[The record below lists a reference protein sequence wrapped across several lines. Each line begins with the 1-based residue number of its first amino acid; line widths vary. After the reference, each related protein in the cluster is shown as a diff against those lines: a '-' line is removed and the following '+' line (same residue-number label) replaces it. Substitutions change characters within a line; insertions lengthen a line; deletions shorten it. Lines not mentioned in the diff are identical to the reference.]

1 MSPTFA
7 TAGSDPSG
15 PPPEPGPH
23 PDDNDTIAAIATAVA
38 AGAGSVAIVRLS
50 GKRAEAIGRSL
61 FAAAGSQVW
70 DSHRVLYG
78 HVVDPA
84 SGERVDEALLLLM
97 RAPRS
102 FTREDVV
109 ELHCHGGL
117 EAVRRVLELVLAAGA
132 RRARPGEFSQR
143 AFLNGRLDLT
153 RAEALAALIDAR
165 SRRAAQLAMAGLDGG
180 IQRRIGALRERLLDQ
195 LAELEARVDF
205 EDDLPPL
212 DGTAVV
218 AELKAVQH
226 ELKQLVVEGEQGE
239 LLRQGLR
246 VAIVGRPNVGKSSL
260 LNLLSR
266 RDRAIVTDL
275 PGTTRD
281 LLESE
286 LVLDGVPLTLIDTA
300 GIRAT
305 DDPVERLGIARS
317 HQALAAADAVL
328 LLFDLAQGWSE
339 DDERLRAMVPA
350 GVPLLLVGN
359 KADLL
364 AETDDTA
371 GGPAAGRPGTPVRP
385 EDGALDPSLTTA
397 ASRHPAMP
405 SPAGAG
411 AALAQERAQPT
422 PTPSVSGASAPQ
434 IQERDTTLVETGS
447 AGTAPLSGTS
457 PVAAP
462 LPPPAG
468 WARSGAG
475 DGLADPPGTTAPTA
489 AVQISALR
497 GDGRDQLAAALLQ
510 LCGAGDLEGLQVALN
525 ARQRELAAA
534 AARALA
540 ASQVAAAEQLPWD
553 FWTIDLRE
561 AVRRL
566 GEISG
571 EEVSEA
577 VLDRVFSRFCSGK

>member
-1 MSPTFA
+1 MHPERSRAPA
-7 TAGSDPSG
+7 SVAVSDPSG
-15 PPPEPGPH
+15 RAPTPPHASPGAQAEG
-23 PDDNDTIAAIATAVA
+23 DTIAAIATAVA

-50 GKRAEAIGRSL
+50 GPAAEAIGRRL
-61 FAAAGSQVW
+61 FQAPGTQVW

-78 HVVDPA
+78 HVVDPI

-117 EAVRRVLELVLAAGA
+117 EAVRRVLELVLSAGA

-165 SRRAAQLAMAGLDGG
+165 GRRAAQLAMAGLDGG
-180 IQRRIGALRERLLDQ
+180 VQRRISALRDRLLDQ

-205 EDDLPPL
+205 EEDLPPL
-212 DGTAVV
+212 DSNAVV
-218 AELKAVQH
+218 AELAAVKAELERLVAEGQH
-226 ELKQLVVEGEQGE
+226 GE

-317 HQALAAADAVL
+317 HQALAAADVVL
-328 LLFDLAQGWSE
+328 LLYDLAAGWT
-339 DDERLRAMVPA
+339 DADAQLRALVPD

-364 AETDDTA
+364 EA
-371 GGPAAGRPGTPVRP
+371 GGDAGEIAMQPATGSSTASASPESIAVPAPAASGQQGDPPTTLPGSDGQSATFAEPRPGST
-385 EDGALDPSLTTA
+385 GALEASMRTTI
-397 ASRHPAMP
+397 SD
-405 SPAGAG
+405 
-411 AALAQERAQPT
+411 AALAGPGEAAATDP
-422 PTPSVSGASAPQ
+422 ASPG
-434 IQERDTTLVETGS
+434 E
-447 AGTAPLSGTS
+447 
-457 PVAAP
+457 AA
-462 LPPPAG
+462 L
-468 WARSGAG
+468 
-475 DGLADPPGTTAPTA
+475 
-489 AVQISALR
+489 VQISALR
-497 GDGRDQLAAALLQ
+497 GDGRERLASALLR

-525 ARQRELAAA
+525 TRQRDLAAHA
-534 AARALA
+534 ATALA
-540 ASQVAAAEQLPWD
+540 ASQAAAAEQLPWD

-566 GEISG
+566 GEITG

-577 VLDRVFSRFCSGK
+577 VLDRVFSRFCIGK